1 VNASRKCLFS
11 LDPEGFTPVSPRAS
25 ASRSET
31 DIHVRMKIAFITAAT
46 QAGGAERVAITLAN
60 WWANAGHTARFIT
73 FEPPG
78 MPPAFEIDERIV
90 LDQLDLVA
98 DSTTYRQ
105 AIWSNFRR
113 VRRVRRALQSYSPD
127 VALAFVTDPNIIA
140 VLAGLGALW
149 PTVISERIHPAHH
162 TVDRP
167 WRILRPIVYPLAQAI
182 VVQTADIA
190 RWFKHSL
197 NLTTR
202 VIPNPVDLQKFPTA
216 RFDRGKTG
224 DRCKLIAVGRLEP
237 QKGYD
242 LLIQAFAR
250 ITAGNP
256 DWDLVI
262 YGEGGQRVALQSLI
276 DALGM
281 SQRILLAGNATAVEQ
296 AYAGADLFVHAAR
309 YEGYPNAVQEALA
322 AGKAVIATDCPG
334 ATRELL
340 GGGRYGV
347 LVASENVDALA
358 QGLISLMLDDERRA
372 SLARSAREAVL
383 PFEVSRIA
391 QRWIELFDEV
401 IERRG

>member
-1 VNASRKCLFS
+1 
-11 LDPEGFTPVSPRAS
+11 
-25 ASRSET
+25 
-31 DIHVRMKIAFITAAT
+31 MKIAFITAAT
-46 QAGGAERVAITLAN
+46 SAGGAERVAITLAN
-60 WWANAGHTARFIT
+60 WWANAGHTVRFIT

-78 MPPAFEIDERIV
+78 TLPAFEIDKRIV
-90 LDQLDLVA
+90 LDQLDLLA
-98 DSTTYRQ
+98 DSTTYLQ
-105 AIWSNFRR
+105 AILSNFRR
-113 VRRVRRALQSYSPD
+113 VRRVRRTLQSYSPE
-127 VALAFVTDPNIIA
+127 VTLAFVTDPNIIA
-140 VLAGLGALW
+140 VLAGLGARW

-202 VIPNPVDLQKFPTA
+202 VISNPVDLQKFPTG
-216 RFDRGKTG
+216 RFDRGKPG

-262 YGEGGQRVALQSLI
+262 YGEGGQRVALQSQI
-276 DALGM
+276 ERLGM
-281 SQRILLAGNATAVEQ
+281 PQRILLAGNATAVEQ
-296 AYAGADLFVHAAR
+296 AYAEADLFVHAAR

-340 GGGRYGV
+340 GDGRYGV
-347 LVASENVDALA
+347 LVPSENVDALA
-358 QGLISLMLDDERRA
+358 HGLAALMQDDERRA

-391 QRWIELFDEV
+391 QRWIELFDEL
-401 IERRG
+401 IERRT